1 MKRKLL
7 LAAAAIALL
16 APASAQQKAK
26 VDPALVDKYIASGF
40 KSAPPEW
47 QARFVQDET
56 QKVCT
61 EHRNQPPNAV
71 VNQILEREKA
81 KIMYPHDGQFLGD
94 WKKGERSAQSG
105 YGWRF
110 TDADT
115 SRPNGGNCYACH
127 QIEKKELS
135 FGTIGPS
142 LAEYGKVR
150 KFAPAEAKALYERIY
165 NSNSA
170 SACSNMPRFGVAKF
184 LTPEQIK
191 DIVAYLMSPDSPVN
205 K

>member
-1 MKRKLL
+1 MQRKLL
-7 LAAAAIALL
+7 LLAVTVALL
-16 APASAQQKAK
+16 APAVAQQPPK
-26 VDPALVDKYIASGF
+26 VDPALVNKYISSGF
-40 KSAPPEW
+40 TSAPPEW
-47 QARFVQDET
+47 QARFNQDEM
-56 QKVCT
+56 QKLCT
-61 EHRNQPPNAV
+61 ENRNHPSNAV
-71 VNQILEREKA
+71 VNQIREKERA
-81 KIMYPHDGQFLGD
+81 RIMYPHDGQFLGD
-94 WKKGERSAQSG
+94 WKKGEQSAQSG

-110 TDADT
+110 TDTDT

-165 NSNSA
+165 NSNA
-170 SACSNMPRFGVAKF
+170 VTACSNMPRFGVAKF